1 MEAVV
6 EFNFRL
12 PVRVRQEGKYCVA
25 WCPLLDISSQG
36 LNRDESIAHLIEAT
50 QVFLES
56 CFERGVLDEVLKQCG
71 FSPTSGWHGQCFEA
85 DDIMTVPFE
94 LVAARNGASAHCN

>member
-12 PVRVRQEGKYCVA
+12 PVQYRQDGKYLVA

-36 LNRDESIAHLIEAT
+36 FNREEATANLIEAT
-50 QVFLES
+50 QAFLES
-56 CFERGVLDEVLKQCG
+56 CFERGVLDEVLKASG
-71 FSPTSGWHGQCFEA
+71 FSPTSGWHGRTFEH
-85 DDIMTVPFE
+85 DDVMTVPFE